1 MRDFRF
7 YWPWTSSSSCNVPL
21 RLSNISFMNSW
32 VRYWKTLPKL
42 NCWFSPWKDSPK
54 SYFCLLMWFFNCRW
68 QTFDLC
74 LLSTSCSLSTA
85 SVCWTV
91 HFYLGSNIQMG
102 FNGIINWQH
111 QNPWWELRVEMVW
124 LMMWCDVGVVS
135 ERKPPSKVNSCSKQS
150 IDIPLSLKLLI
161 VPCIFFIVEC
171 MGSVLIRISNRE
183 PNFVPSWNCFF
194 PFPDLHNL
202 QPFVALWLHIFG

>member
-1 MRDFRF
+1 MVFKLQMANFRF
-7 YWPWTSSSSCNVPL
+7 VPVKHQL
-21 RLSNISFMNSW
+21 LFVNCFCFLDSALLSWIKHSDGIQWNHQL
-32 VRYWKTLPKL
+32 TT
-42 NCWFSPWKDSPK
+42 PK
-54 SYFCLLMWFFNCRW
+54 SLVGAAGW
-68 QTFDLC
+68 D
-74 LLSTSCSLSTA
+74 
-85 SVCWTV
+85 
-91 HFYLGSNIQMG
+91 
-102 FNGIINWQH
+102 GIIND
-111 QNPWWELRVEMVW
+111 V
-124 LMMWCDVGVVS
+124 MWCDVGVVS